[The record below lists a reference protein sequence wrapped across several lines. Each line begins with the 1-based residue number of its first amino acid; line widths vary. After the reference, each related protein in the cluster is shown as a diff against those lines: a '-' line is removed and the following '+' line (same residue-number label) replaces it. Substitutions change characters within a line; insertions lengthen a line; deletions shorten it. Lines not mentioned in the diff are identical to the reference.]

1 MKEIMDRAWE
11 IAREGQRSFGGKVIE
26 YLSDSLKMAW
36 KEAKEGKK
44 IVSLSKIV
52 ADLNDVGVSRWTAK
66 EWKNYGKH
74 RIYVQSYT
82 NGGCARGNDGYYE
95 VVDGVIAS
103 KSVSMRE
110 AAREV
115 FHKYQGYKLA

>member
-1 MKEIMDRAWE
+1 MNVMKRAWE
-11 IAREGQRSFGGKVIE
+11 IAKEGQIKFGGKVKQYFSI
-26 YLSDSLKMAW
+26 SLKMAW
-36 KEAKEGKK
+36 EESKQGKK
-44 IVSLSKIV
+44 VVSLSQIV
-52 ADLNDVGVSRWTAK
+52 IDLNEVGVSRWTAK

-82 NGGCARGNDGYYE
+82 NGGWARGNDGYYE